1 MTIQLNQSNL
11 ASMPDNVSVPGY
23 DRAKLSA
30 GILHIGIGNFHRS
43 HQAIYLDKLF
53 EQGKDHDWALVGCGV
68 KSFDAAMR
76 DKLAKQD
83 WLTTVVEL
91 DEDALSARVCGSMI
105 DFLNIDAN
113 EVIAAL
119 CRPEIRIVSLTI
131 TEGGYF
137 IDAKTGGFH
146 HEHPDIQADIANPQS
161 PKTVFGILLEGL
173 KQRRAAGLEPFTIMT
188 CDNVP
193 HNGDVTRQTLTGL
206 AKLIDEDIAAW
217 ISSSVA
223 FPNSMV
229 DCITPATTAREIER
243 LVKEFGVEDASPV
256 FCEPFRQWVIEDN
269 FPQGR
274 PALEEVG
281 VEFVDDVTAHEFMK
295 LRILNG
301 GHAAL
306 AFPSALLGLEFVH
319 EGMLHPLVRDYVRKM
334 VIDEAIPTLNPVPGT
349 DFNDYLDLIESRFAN
364 PEIGDTVARLCTDP
378 SNRLP
383 KFILPITQANVDSEG
398 SITGTSLVIALW
410 CRYCAYTADAANNTV
425 LNDEQASRLQKLA
438 LEAKNMPEAFLGMD
452 DVFGPLGKHPRFV
465 AAFSHWLNKLWTE
478 GTKACLE
485 AYIAGKS
492 E

>member
-1 MTIQLNQSNL
+1 MTIPLNQANL
-11 ASMPDNVSVPGY
+11 ASMPENVKVPEY
-23 DRAKLSA
+23 DRSKLSA

-43 HQAIYLDKLF
+43 HQADYLHKLF
-53 EQGKDHDWALVGCGV
+53 EQNKDYDWALVGCGV

-83 WLTTVVEL
+83 WLTTIVEL
-91 DEDALSARVCGSMI
+91 DEDGLSAHVCGSMI
-105 DFLNIDAN
+105 DFLNIDPA

-137 IDAKTGGFH
+137 IDAKTGGFQV
-146 HEHPDIQADIANPQS
+146 EHPDIQADIANPGS

-173 KQRRAAGLEPFTIMT
+173 KQRRSAGIEPFTIMT

-193 HNGDVTRQTLTGL
+193 HNGDITRQTLTGL
-206 AKLIDEDIAAW
+206 AQHIDAELAEW
-217 ISSSVA
+217 ISSTVA

-229 DCITPATTAREIER
+229 DCITPATTAREIDR
-243 LVKEFGVEDASPV
+243 LAKEFDVEDASPV
-256 FCEPFRQWVIEDN
+256 FCEPFRQWVIEDK
-269 FPQGR
+269 FPLGR
-274 PALEEVG
+274 PALEDVG
-281 VEFVDDVTAHEFMK
+281 VEFVEDVTAHEFMK

-306 AFPSALLGLEFVH
+306 AFPSALLKLVYVH

-334 VIDEAIPTLNPVPGT
+334 VIDEAIPTLTPVPGT

-364 PEIGDTVARLCTDP
+364 PEIGDTIARLCTDP

-383 KFILPITQANVDSEG
+383 KFILPITQSNLDSEG
-398 SITGTSLVIALW
+398 SITGTALVIALW

-425 LNDEQASRLQKLA
+425 LNDEQAPRLQALA
-438 LEAKNMPEAFLGMD
+438 LEAKTAPEGFLAME
-452 DVFGPLGKHPRFV
+452 DVFGTLGQNPRFV
-465 AAFSHWLNKLWTE
+465 AEFSFWLSKLWAE
-478 GTKACLE
+478 GTEACQKD
-485 AYIAGKS
+485 YIAGKS